1 MAEKNFAGITNII
14 GEGTEI
20 SGKLFVPGSIRVDC
34 KIDGEVS
41 ISDQLTVGKT
51 GFLKGTVKTKDAVIG
66 GRMEGTLVVS
76 NRIELQKSAK
86 IKVDLVCKLLVIE
99 EGVVFDGTCSMSS
112 GQSQDKPYIQQ
123 KNMQ

>member
-20 SGKLFVPGSIRVDC
+20 SGKLFVPGSIRVDG

-66 GRMEGTLVVS
+66 GRMEGSLIVS

-112 GQSQDKPYIQQ
+112 GQSQDKSYTPQ
-123 KNMQ
+123 KNM

>member
-20 SGKLFVPGSIRVDC
+20 SGNLFVPGSIRVDG
-34 KIDGEVS
+34 KVDGEIS

-51 GFLKGTVKTKDAVIG
+51 GFLKGNIKTKDAIVG
-66 GRMEGTLVVS
+66 GRIEGTMTVT

-86 IKVDLVCKLLVIE
+86 IKVDLICKLLVVE
-99 EGVVFDGTCSMSS
+99 EGVIFDGTCSMTS
-112 GQSQDKPYIQQ
+112 GSAQDKPYTPH
-123 KNMQ
+123 KNS